1 MNLFGSQLKNV
12 EKMTQI
18 IQLLKETSILT
29 PVVRIGEEY
38 VLNWNPI
45 FVEKANTIIDRTIK
59 PTGYLFPEFRY
70 KNSVFFLSHIDDQE
84 TRVDMNIAK
93 DVNRKTLGMLSIR
106 DSDLNK
112 DLNGQL
118 SLALGKNLWNLD
130 FSMSNY
136 LSIKSNWNGDT
147 TYTEIS

>member
-29 PVVRIGEEY
+29 PVVRVGEEY

-112 DLNGQL
+112 D
-118 SLALGKNLWNLD
+118 
-130 FSMSNY
+130 
-136 LSIKSNWNGDT
+136 
-147 TYTEIS
+147 